1 MNTLDSK
8 IRDSQTRESK
18 IRKSAKNKKVVKIK
32 RVAPAADE
40 VEGPG
45 GVVDFGA
52 DVCVQKLL
60 HRERTAPAK
69 VDGSV
74 L

>member
-1 MNTLDSK
+1 LEPNIRHKK
-8 IRDSQTRESK
+8 IRESK
-18 IRKSAKNKKVVKIK
+18 IRKSAKKKRVVKNK
-32 RVAPAADE
+32 RVAPAANE
-40 VEGPG
+40 IEGPG